1 MKLTHKTHT
10 ISKDFD
16 YKGIV
21 LNIKVTQFLQASDGY
36 TKGHYIAV
44 ISRGTDIRLAVSIN
58 LSVDVIGG
66 DDLDEMIKQAKLTGI
81 SAIEYEERL

>member
-1 MKLTHKTHT
+1 MKLTHKTYT
-10 ISKDFD
+10 INKYFD
-16 YKGIV
+16 YRGIV

-36 TKGHYIAV
+36 TKGHYLAV
-44 ISRGTDIRLAVSIN
+44 ISRGTDIMFAASIN

-66 DDLDEMIKQAKLTGI
+66 NDLDEMIKQAKLTGI